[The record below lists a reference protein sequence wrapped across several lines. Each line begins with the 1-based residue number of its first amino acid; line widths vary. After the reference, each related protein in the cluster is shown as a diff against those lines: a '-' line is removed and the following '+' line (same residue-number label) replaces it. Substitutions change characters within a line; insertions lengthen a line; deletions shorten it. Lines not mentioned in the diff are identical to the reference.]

1 MDISNGS
8 VYTGERGQHPGIKNK
23 TEHRRKGGER
33 KEKQN
38 MKNREIMNIE
48 ELQQVNGGAVKLN
61 VDMNKKD
68 LSLTK
73 GLNLSLNLASRLD

>member
-1 MDISNGS
+1 
-8 VYTGERGQHPGIKNK
+8 
-23 TEHRRKGGER
+23 
-33 KEKQN
+33 
-38 MKNREIMNIE
+38 MNIE

-73 GLNLSLNLASRLD
+73 GLGLTLDFKPYLR